1 MQKIEVVSSYGNI
14 KYVVNSN
21 TYKVST
27 PSSII
32 KITLPK
38 KDINGVQKV
47 KNDLMLIKSDGET
60 IHLENFFAFI
70 GKDENKLVIE
80 DQGKLYLATYDSN
93 DFAGLN
99 FVSVESLNDVLTTAE
114 GNSASEWMVPLL
126 GLSAVAAAT
135 GIGIAVHN
143 NNNGGGG
150 SRSNSGSGSGDNNG
164 EAEKEAL
171 KSAQDVL
178 DARSA
183 DLNAAQKLLNDAV
196 QSMKTNPDVTSIE
209 AVNDARV
216 SLNNAADSLKAAKDQ
231 LQTAIENAVNKG
243 VDTTAAEQVVKQVED
258 SLSGASEAGESAEQL
273 TQIAQ
278 ELLDANPQSAMTSLQ
293 ETIADAQSI
302 INKAGTQPV
311 DENIAACAQSKEK
324 AEQSLAELNTFI
336 DNFRQAIEKAQEAGI
351 NVLQSTELLNNIQM
365 QYEQASNAIAEAVA
379 TALKNQQDLAVAN
392 DAANAAREAVTA
404 AEQAKMLATEKLNAA
419 LELKQQVLD
428 ENQLDRVDEVNL
440 AIAEANKAL
449 EMARE
454 LAEAAN
460 SLILAS
466 SEASGKVSADVDFD
480 LIPSEISSVD
490 VSDLAL
496 IDKGVQ
502 VDAHKTFMEALQ
514 DFTQKFVDS
523 IKDIYQQIADSKP
536 VEIIQSIISDVL
548 SGFNAIS
555 EVITG
560 KVSAVVESL
569 KIAFKGVGDF
579 ASAEFT
585 FFSEL
590 FSTAVATVKD
600 TISGAIGIIK
610 DGIGAVVSGITQG
623 VTDALKD
630 MSLIDWINPG
640 KWISLVKDSIVNSV
654 SNIFTNLVDVVK
666 DIPGKII
673 ESVMDKI
680 ANVSGALGD
689 KLSEQFDLV
698 KDSVSDILKTVFD
711 AFIQAPLEKLIQ
723 PIMDKVI
730 DLISNP
736 FESIQGLI
744 SAIVESVSDG
754 IEIVKSIISLPGTL
768 LDSTIALVKD
778 VIDSFNKDTV
788 IDGDGKELQDLAE
801 VTMIKSLLTSADNS
815 GDISLDKIVPQQD
828 SVTSATST
836 ENIVALQTETFHM
849 PVSTEESNISAI
861 PVAA

>member
-1 MQKIEVVSSYGNI
+1 MKKIEIISSGGNV
-14 KYVVNSN
+14 KYVTNGN
-21 TYKVST
+21 TYKSST
-27 PSSII
+27 PGSII

-38 KDINGVQKV
+38 KEISGVQKV
-47 KNDLMLIKSDGET
+47 KNDLMLMKSDGET
-60 IHLENFFAFI
+60 ILLENFFAFT

-93 DFAGLN
+93 DFAGLD
-99 FVSVESLNDVLTTAE
+99 FVSVESLNDVLTTTVDGDRAT
-114 GNSASEWMVPLL
+114 EWMVPLL
-126 GLSAVAAAT
+126 GLAAVA
-135 GIGIAVHN
+135 GIGLAVHN
-143 NNNGGGG
+143 HNSGGGG
-150 SRSNSGSGSGDNNG
+150 SHSNSESNSDNNKG
-164 EAEKEAL
+164 EAEKKAL

-183 DLNAAQKLLNDAV
+183 DLNTAQELLNDAV
-196 QSMKTNPDVTSIE
+196 QSMKTNPDATSIE
-209 AVNDARV
+209 AVNAARA
-216 SLNNAADSLKAAKDQ
+216 SLNNAAYALKSSKDQ

-243 VDTTAAEQVVKQVED
+243 VDTTVAEQVIKQVED
-258 SLSGASEAGESAEQL
+258 SLSGASEAVTSVEQL
-273 TQIAQ
+273 AQIAQ
-278 ELLDANPQSAMTSLQ
+278 ELLDVCPQSAVTSFQ
-293 ETIADAQSI
+293 ETIADAQNI
-302 INKAGTQPV
+302 INKAGMRPV
-311 DENIAACAQSKEK
+311 DENIAAGVQSKEK
-324 AEQSLAELNTFI
+324 TEQLLAELNTFI
-336 DNFRQAIEKAQEAGI
+336 DNFRQAIEKAQGAGI
-351 NVLQSTELLNNIQM
+351 NVSQSTERLSNIQM
-365 QYEQASNAIAEAVA
+365 QYELASNAIAEAVA
-379 TALKNQQDLAVAN
+379 TALKNQQDLSMAN
-392 DAANAAREAVTA
+392 DAANAAHEAVAA
-404 AEQAKMLATEKLNAA
+404 AEQAKVLATEKLNAA
-419 LELKQQVLD
+419 LELKKQVLD

-449 EMARE
+449 ETASE
-454 LAEAAN
+454 LADTAN

-466 SEASGKVSADVDFD
+466 SEASGKVSPGVDTD
-480 LIPSEISSVD
+480 LIPGEISSVV

-502 VDAHKTFMEALQ
+502 VDTHKTFMEALQ

-523 IKDIYQQIADSKP
+523 IKDIYQHIADSKP
-536 VEIIQSIISDVL
+536 VAIIQSIISDVL

-630 MSLIDWINPG
+630 ISLIDWINPV
-640 KWISLVKDSIVNSV
+640 KWITLVKDSIVNSV
-654 SNIFTNLVDVVK
+654 GNIFMNLVNVVK

-689 KLSEQFDLV
+689 KLSEQFDIV

-754 IEIVKSIISLPGTL
+754 IEIVKSIVSLPGKL

-788 IDGDGKELQDLAE
+788 IDGDGKELQDLTE
-801 VTMIKSLLTSADNS
+801 VTMIKSLLTSTDNA
-815 GDISLDKIVPQQD
+815 GDISLDKIVPQHD
-828 SVTSATST
+828 SVTSTMST
-836 ENIVALQTETFHM
+836 DNIVALQTETFH
-849 PVSTEESNISAI
+849 VLFSTEESHNSAI